1 VVEVLHTGGV
11 SADVVSAPL
20 HSEFLASGGELT
32 DEVLEV
38 FVEGVAA
45 GLGAEDRDDLAGGKV
60 PVGTEELR
68 ALPVDR
74 IM

>member
-20 HSEFLASGGELT
+20 RSEFLASGGELT
-32 DEVLEV
+32 NEVLEV
-38 FVEGVAA
+38 FVVGVAA
-45 GLGAEDRDDLAGGKV
+45 GLGAEDRDDLVGGEV